1 LGLNTVIGEE
11 DVISHSLFIG
21 STGAGKTNA
30 LLYWLRRLFSDRGD
44 LALVLIDPHGDAAV
58 DLVRVIP
65 KSMRERITILDPSYV
80 SFGLNPLSLP
90 AGAEGANKVQILQ
103 TQVEEL
109 SALLSDV
116 FNTDA
121 TTAPR
126 LMWIF
131 KGALYYL
138 YTLHDNPTFRDLY
151 RILVDFISLPKSS
164 IESMLMS
171 GELKDEIIRSTID
184 AISKL
189 QKDAFA
195 PVVNRISNFVLPP
208 QSITPRTF
216 CSRASKL
223 DFDEMTTPG
232 RLTIFRLTK
241 SLPYDFRRLIA
252 ASIVMRFYFAVE
264 KRAARL
270 ERAGEPASARTPIIL
285 AMDEFQN
292 ISDLKLLDTILS
304 ESRKYGLYLWIV
316 NQNIQQIREQLYSA
330 ISGNIGPIF
339 CFRVGPDDASKMA
352 ELISPRSKEDVRDAL
367 ISLPDYTCVV
377 RKRPHG
383 DDVAAKPLLLA
394 PFPKLSEPLCDGL
407 EVVEY
412 MKGEMEERYGGAQEA
427 MDLVYKSAWQ
437 QIVGPGRGT
446 AEDKS
451 KVRFSPVHWRIL
463 TTGYLKLTSD
473 EYSLEFSRLRSDLF
487 AKCSWLTSTV
497 HTAANDL
504 VNAGYLT
511 QTFEYQPYVMKGKD
525 VYGNAIWVPPDPS
538 VRDDVERSKTVIYH
552 LTPDALDWF
561 QTRPG
566 PSKAGDP
573 KHIRVIEKLLKEQFW
588 TMGYF
593 CVVDWGEKG
602 HERPDIGVL
611 RPKIIEVEDKRGN
624 KSRVPDPYNWDYSTA
639 IAVEVEMSPQK
650 SREQLLQNYSKNK
663 RVYAQIRFVATSE
676 NHAQQ
681 IREILGEEWVMR
693 DPEKLQVKVVDF
705 EDLNEVEPGET
716 EEVEG
721 SQQGQAKQTLGRAEE
736 IVLSLVI
743 AGGYTS
749 REELAKKCSDAGR
762 RGREVGLEVSQE
774 SDREGALE
782 KGGKRLRADR
792 GVKEAVQAGYSVSA
806 LSCGSSATLCPY

>member
-1 LGLNTVIGEE
+1 VNSVIDEE
-11 DVISHSLFIG
+11 DVIFHSLFIG

-30 LLYWLRRLFSDRGD
+30 LLYWLLKIFSDRED
-44 LALVLIDPHGDAAV
+44 VALVLIDPHGDAAV

-65 KSMRERITILDPSYV
+65 EPLRGRVTVLDPSYV

-90 AGAEGANKVQILQ
+90 PGAEGANKVQILQ

-138 YTLHDNPTFRDLY
+138 YTLNDSPTFKDLY

-164 IESMLMS
+164 IQSMLTS
-171 GELKDEIIRSTID
+171 GKLEDEIIRSTID

-208 QSITPRTF
+208 QSITSRTF

-270 ERAGEPASARTPIIL
+270 ERAGEPSSARTPIIL

-330 ISGNIGPIF
+330 VSGNVGPIF

-352 ELISPRSKEDVRDAL
+352 ELISPRSKESVRDAL

-383 DDVAAKPLLLA
+383 EDVAVKPLILA
-394 PFPKLSEPLCDGL
+394 PFPKLSEPLCEGL
-407 EVVEY
+407 DVIDY

-427 MDLVYKSAWQ
+427 MDLVYKSTEQ
-437 QIVGPGRGT
+437 QIRESVQGT
-446 AEDKS
+446 RDKS
-451 KVRFSPVHWRIL
+451 KVRFQPVHWKIL

-497 HTAANDL
+497 HQAANEL
-504 VNAGYLT
+504 VNHGYLT

-566 PSKAGDP
+566 PSKVGDP
-573 KHIRVIEKLLKEQFW
+573 KHVRVMEKLLKEQFW
-588 TMGYF
+588 PMGYF

-602 HERPDIGVL
+602 HERPDIAVL
-611 RPKIIEVEDKRGN
+611 QPRIIEIEDKRGN

-650 SREQLLQNYSKNK
+650 SREQLLKNYTKNK
-663 RVYAQIRFVATSE
+663 GGYAQIRFVTTSE

-681 IREILGEEWVMR
+681 VREILGEEWVMR
-693 DPEKLQVKVVDF
+693 EPERLQVKVVDF
-705 EDLNEVEPGET
+705 EDLNKIEPGKT
-716 EEVEG
+716 DEVEG
-721 SQQGQAKQTLGRAEE
+721 SQEGQSKQTLGKAEE
-736 IVLSLVI
+736 IVLSLVL

-749 REELAKKCSDAGR
+749 REELAKKCSDAGLD
-762 RGREVGLEVSQE
+762 VGE
-774 SDREGALE
+774 R
-782 KGGKRLRADR
+782 
-792 GVKEAVQAGYSVSA
+792 SVSRYLRNLTA
-806 LSCGSSATLCPY
+806 RGLLRRVGNGYEPTELSRKLSRQDTL

>member
-1 LGLNTVIGEE
+1 MNTVIGEE

-65 KSMRERITILDPSYV
+65 KSMRDRITILDPSYV

-138 YTLHDNPTFRDLY
+138 YTLSDNPTFKDLY
-151 RILVDFISLPKSS
+151 RILVDFISLPKNS
-164 IESMLMS
+164 IESMLLS

-208 QSITPRTF
+208 QSITSRTF

-270 ERAGEPASARTPIIL
+270 ERAGEPSSARTPIIL

-316 NQNIQQIREQLYSA
+316 NQNIRQIREQLYSA
-330 ISGNIGPIF
+330 ISGNVGPIF

-352 ELISPRSKEDVRDAL
+352 ELISPRSKESVRDAL

-383 DDVAAKPLLLA
+383 EDVAVKPLILA
-394 PFPKLSEPLCDGL
+394 PFPKLSEPLCEGL
-407 EVVEY
+407 DVIDY

-427 MDLVYKSAWQ
+427 MDLVYKSAHEL
-437 QIVGPGRGT
+437 IMGSGRSGK
-446 AEDKS
+446 DKS
-451 KVRFSPVHWRIL
+451 KVRFLPVHWKIL

-487 AKCSWLTSTV
+487 TKYSWLTSTV
-497 HTAANDL
+497 HMAANEL
-504 VNAGYLT
+504 VNHGYLT

-525 VYGNAIWVPPDPS
+525 VYGNAIMVPPDPA
-538 VRDDVERSKTVIYH
+538 VMDDVERSKTVIYH

-561 QTRPG
+561 QTKPG
-566 PSKAGDP
+566 PSKVGDP
-573 KHIRVIEKLLKEQFW
+573 KHVRVIEKLLKEEFW

-593 CVVDWGEKG
+593 CVVDWGEKH
-602 HERPDIGVL
+602 HETPDIAVL
-611 RPKIIEVEDKRGN
+611 QPKIIEVEDKRGN

-650 SREQLLQNYSKNK
+650 SKEQLLKNYGKNK
-663 RVYAQIRFVATSE
+663 RGYAQIRFVATSE

-681 IREILGEEWVMR
+681 IREILGEDWVMR
-693 DPEKLQVKVVDF
+693 DPEKLQVKVVNF
-705 EDLNEVEPGET
+705 EDLNKIEPGNA
-716 EEVEG
+716 EELEG
-721 SQQGQAKQTLGRAEE
+721 SQEGQSKQSLGKAEE
-736 IVLSLVI
+736 FVLSLVI

-749 REELAKKCSDAGR
+749 REELAKKCSDAGLD
-762 RGREVGLEVSQE
+762 VGE
-774 SDREGALE
+774 R
-782 KGGKRLRADR
+782 
-792 GVKEAVQAGYSVSA
+792 SVSRYLRNLTEA
-806 LSCGSSATLCPY
+806 GLLKRVGNGYEPTESAKKLSRQDTL